1 VALVNLQLVVEENE
15 DYRVLTQV
23 LFQLLPQE
31 EVEELHVILMVKET
45 VEVGALEE
53 VHHNFLALEPQVL
66 ATLLPLVL
74 LKVIPEELV
83 LNLGVLV
90 VEAEPLQQALML
102 NLIQVAGVVMEPI
115 YPYPEV
121 LQSQPVE
128 AVVVEFLTE
137 DSEVPVVEVVVE
149 VILIPLL
156 YLLQRAQQTLVE
168 EAVVED
174 NLALTHKD
182 PLVAQESSL

>member
-1 VALVNLQLVVEENE
+1 MLVNLQSVVEENE

-23 LFQLLPQE
+23 LFRLLPQE
-31 EVEELHVILMVKET
+31 EAEEPHVMIMAKEM
-45 VEVGALEE
+45 VEVVALEE

-66 ATLLPLVL
+66 ATLLPLAP

-83 LNLGVLV
+83 LNLEVLV
-90 VEAEPLQQALML
+90 AVEEPLQQALML
-102 NLIQVAGVVMEPI
+102 NLIQVVGAVMEPI

-137 DSEVPVVEVVVE
+137 DSEVPVVAEEVE
-149 VILIPLL
+149 VIPIPLL
-156 YLLQRAQQTLVE
+156 YLLQRAQPIL
-168 EAVVED
+168 AVAEVAED
-174 NLALTHKD
+174 NLALIHKD
-182 PLVAQESSL
+182 LQVALESWL